1 MRIKVGATIII
12 IIMRNQEKIRSKAVS
27 LFQSYIF
34 STCVDNSSCCHCC
47 SHGINYHD
55 C

>member
-1 MRIKVGATIII
+1 MVHMRIKVGATIII

-34 STCVDNSSCCHCC
+34 STCVWITVLAVTAAHMA
-47 SHGINYHD
+47 
-55 C
+55 